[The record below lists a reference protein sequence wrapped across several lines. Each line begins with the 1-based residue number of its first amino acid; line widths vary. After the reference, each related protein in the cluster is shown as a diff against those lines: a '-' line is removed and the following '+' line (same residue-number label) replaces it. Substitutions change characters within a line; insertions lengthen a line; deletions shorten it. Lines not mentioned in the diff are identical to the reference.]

1 MSSSL
6 LKRIARGVMWRL
18 AWREETLIL
27 SAGPLSGI
35 DPAPAGFSVLRL
47 AGPDRRDVERA
58 ESAMARAGED
68 AAIVSERLQHGDDFF
83 GWVSADEVVSF
94 GWVARANRIT
104 AGVRLA
110 RGGHRVFLYN
120 FHTLPPFRGFGL
132 YPGLLRRMRSEL
144 SIDGATEFIIDVSA
158 RNTAS
163 RRGIEKAGFTLV
175 ARASSVTVLRRWQV
189 NVAKA
194 VLNPQ
199 AGELFE
205 SGGTWQKRTI
215 LKSN

>member
-1 MSSSL
+1 M
-6 LKRIARGVMWRL
+6 RGVMWRL

-27 SAGPLSGI
+27 SAGPLAGF
-35 DPAPAGFSVLRL
+35 DPAPGSFAALRL
-47 AGPDRRDVERA
+47 SGRDCRDVGPA

-68 AAIVSERLQHGDDFF
+68 AAVVLERLRHGDDFF
-83 GWVSADEVVSF
+83 GWVSGGEVVSF
-94 GWVARANRIT
+94 GWVARTNRVT

-110 RGGHRVFLYN
+110 PGGGRVFLYN

-144 SIDGATEFIIDVSA
+144 SIDGAKEFIIDVSA

-175 ARASSVTVLRRWQV
+175 ARASSVTLLRRWQV
-189 NVAKA
+189 NVAKTL
-194 VLNPQ
+194 LNPQ
-199 AGELFE
+199 TGELFE
-205 SGGTWQKRTI
+205 SGGTCQNRTI
-215 LKSN
+215 GTSN

>member
-1 MSSSL
+1 V
-6 LKRIARGVMWRL
+6 RGAMWRL

-27 SAGPLSGI
+27 SAGPLAVV
-35 DPAPAGFSVLRL
+35 DPAPAGFAMLRL
-47 AGPDRRDVERA
+47 SGHDCRDVNRA
-58 ESAMARAGED
+58 ESAMARAGEE
-68 AAIVSERLQHGDDFF
+68 AAVVSARLLHEDDFF
-83 GWVSADEVVSF
+83 GWVSGDEVVSF
-94 GWVARANRIT
+94 GWVARADRVT
-104 AGVRLA
+104 AGVRLVPDG
-110 RGGHRVFLYN
+110 RRVFLYN
-120 FHTLPPFRGFGL
+120 FHTLPSFRGLGL

-144 SIDGATEFIIDVSA
+144 SMDGVTEFIIDVSA

-194 VLNPQ
+194 ALNPQ

-205 SGGTWQKRTI
+205 SGGTWQSRTI
-215 LKSN
+215 RKSN